1 MTARLFLFLK
11 GMAMGA
17 ADLVPGVSGG
27 TIAFITGIYEEL
39 ITTIRSFNL
48 KALKVLFKEGP
59 VPFWK
64 HINAT
69 FLLVLLLGIGTS
81 VVALAK
87 LISYLLIYHEKW
99 VFAFFFG
106 LVLASFFYLLKQIK
120 KFNFLNIIAMIL
132 ATAVSF
138 WITMLEPGQGSDT
151 YSYIFISGLIAIC
164 AMILP
169 GISGSFILLLLG
181 SYEVVLGAIK
191 DFNLIKITIF
201 ALGCIVGLL
210 SFSHLLNYL
219 FKHYKSLIM
228 AVLTGFLLG
237 ALNKLWPW
245 KEVVS
250 TRVNSSGEE
259 VPLVQN
265 NILPENSSD
274 ILPVIALAF
283 AGFII
288 IFALERLGKK
298 AD

>member
-1 MTARLFLFLK
+1 MLARLFLFFK

-39 ITTIRSFNL
+39 ISTIRSFNL

-59 VPFWK
+59 VAFWK
-64 HINAT
+64 HVNAS
-69 FLLVLLLGIGTS
+69 FLLVLLLGIATS
-81 VVALAK
+81 VITLAK
-87 LISYLLIYHEKW
+87 LISYLLENHEMW

-106 LVLASFFYLLKQIK
+106 LVLASFFYLLKQIN
-120 KFNFLNIIAMIL
+120 KFNLLNILALIA
-132 ATAVSF
+132 ATALSF
-138 WITMLEPGQGSDT
+138 WITLLEPGQGSDT

-169 GISGSFILLLLG
+169 GISGSFILLLMG

-191 DFNLIKITIF
+191 DFNLTKIAVF
-201 ALGCIVGLL
+201 AVGCIIGLL
-210 SFSHLLNYL
+210 SFSHLLNFL
-219 FKHYKSLIM
+219 FKHYKDLIM
-228 AVLTGFLLG
+228 AILTGFLLG

-245 KEVVS
+245 KEVIS
-250 TRVNSSGEE
+250 TRVNSKGDE

-274 ILPVIALAF
+274 ILPVLGLAF
-283 AGFII
+283 VGFII
-288 IFALERLGKK
+288 IFALERVGKK
-298 AD
+298 AV